1 MVPSFN
7 AHNDFSASGVSMF
20 ALTSEKD
27 VINSKLPSSLVSTTS
42 SKVSTSAT
50 LSTLPD
56 YRNKIKIKHL
66 LNINKSIW
74 IYEHN
79 GKFLI

>member
-7 AHNDFSASGVSMF
+7 AHSDFSASGVSMSV
-20 ALTSEKD
+20 LTSEKD
-27 VINSKLPSSLVSTTS
+27 VINSEVPSSLVSTTS
-42 SKVSTSAT
+42 SIVSTSAI

-66 LNINKSIW
+66 LNINKSI
-74 IYEHN
+74 
-79 GKFLI
+79 